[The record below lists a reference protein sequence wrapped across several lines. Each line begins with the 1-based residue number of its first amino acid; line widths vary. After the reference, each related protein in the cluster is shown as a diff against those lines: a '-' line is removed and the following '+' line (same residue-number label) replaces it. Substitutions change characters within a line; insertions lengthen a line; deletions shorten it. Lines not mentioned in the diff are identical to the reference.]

1 MSHDPIHDWLD
12 MAFRKLGGEKNA
24 YQKYKRHQDY
34 ERRQREEERER
45 RRQSSV
51 PDISFDPMA
60 TMAGGFAQDPTLY
73 GPSDSY
79 IAPFSSGHIN
89 SYGASGSPS
98 SGNFISE
105 GRGSFEPSSGQSRSR
120 STSRGINFYQPGGLS
135 GGSLT
140 SEGPS
145 PYMSSGE
152 LFGGEFATEGLNSH
166 VGSHNLPGG
175 RFTSRHR
182 NSMGRSS
189 GESGISRAF
198 GTSSRL
204 SGILTNRLG
213 RSFSRPV
220 SPPMSGRFTSSRP
233 PYSSYMSGAWNPDE
247 SAGSQPSGSY
257 ESHGRYYP
265 YGSDTGSLASERSRA
280 SVSPAQSYSVSEA
293 SSGRQSPIYP
303 HVQRLIEG
311 PQSSTSSPTRR
322 SSASPRHSQVSKVVS
337 LNQDLVPYGQRGD
350 GSNSTIRNRRDT
362 SNAAQRTPTAQ
373 SPLGD
378 MTRSYLEGMVPNSE
392 ADSFRRRHRHGGRRG

>member
-24 YQKYKRHQDY
+24 YQKYKRRQDY

-51 PDISFDPMA
+51 PDISFDPLA

-79 IAPFSSGHIN
+79 IGPFSSGHIN

-105 GRGSFEPSSGQSRSR
+105 GRASFEPSSGQSRSR
-120 STSRGINFYQPGGLS
+120 STSSGINFYQPGGLS

-189 GESGISRAF
+189 G
-198 GTSSRL
+198 
-204 SGILTNRLG
+204 

-247 SAGSQPSGSY
+247 SAGSQPSESY
-257 ESHGRYYP
+257 ESHERYYP
-265 YGSDTGSLASERSRA
+265 YGSDTGSLASERSRS

-303 HVQRLIEG
+303 HFQRLIEG

-322 SSASPRHSQVSKVVS
+322 SSASPPQNSQVSKVAS
-337 LNQDLVPYGQRGD
+337 LNQDLIPYGQRGD

-362 SNAAQRTPTAQ
+362 FNAAQRTPTAQ

-392 ADSFRRRHRHGGRRG
+392 ADSFRRRHRHGGRRS